1 MMRNVRITEI
11 AVPELLDD
19 FPQQLLLVLGQAGG
33 EAGCNICENEP
44 LPAATASSVI
54 FLGGTSLFVVVA
66 VIIVSSSGDKL
77 DGKATMSAK
86 SISTSSSSVW

>member
-1 MMRNVRITEI
+1 MMRNVRMTEI

-44 LPAATASSVI
+44 LPAATASVI
-54 FLGGTSLFVVVA
+54 FLGGTSLLFVVV
-66 VIIVSSSGDKL
+66 VIVVSSSGDKL